1 MRRSWV
7 LIVVLFV
14 LWGCGKAEETMPTIS
29 ESLSSTTGA
38 PTQSSLP
45 TNEDE
50 PTEVSLPPQGEC
62 VYETAGMCWEW
73 TPDAEEHNCG
83 LKIDVALSQGE
94 NLFTFEHCWEH
105 KVYSPYIPAEG
116 TTNSSEPVD
125 QETRDSAQRLV
136 DSGWN
141 STQDSPATYFVTTDL
156 SSDSLEIVKD
166 GIQAAE
172 NYLGSYGP
180 LRVYV
185 IGSDTNATDE
195 AIEDY
200 CAWSY
205 NQDQLEHCR
214 SDQGVAIF
222 EMAYYEGSNAFA
234 QHSRGRHSPTQAFVI
249 GNPLGIGGGYGSKI
263 SLHEYVH
270 IYQGAHQLFEGADR
284 FGLDWPIWM
293 EEGGAEFLAV
303 YLGDGQGWVSFEGA
317 MEEALVTARHLRDLV
332 PNLTIADLAENRDRV
347 GDYCGLCIGAMQ
359 YETGQWAV
367 ALLAS
372 KTSIDAV
379 YLEFY
384 PLAYEH
390 GVDTAFFLT
399 FGLTLDEFLVE
410 FESFM
415 EQPFDEQI
423 AILSTIS

>member
-1 MRRSWV
+1 MV
-7 LIVVLFV
+7 ILFA
-14 LWGCGKAEETMPTIS
+14 LWGCGKAEETMPTVS
-29 ESLSSTTGA
+29 ESLSSTK
-38 PTQSSLP
+38 
-45 TNEDE
+45 
-50 PTEVSLPPQGEC
+50 C

-73 TPDAEEHNCG
+73 TLDAEDHGCG
-83 LKIDVALSQGE
+83 SKVDVALSQGE
-94 NLFTFEHCWEH
+94 DLFTFEHCWEH

-116 TTNSSEPVD
+116 TANSSEPVD

-205 NQDQLEHCR
+205 NQDQIEHCR
-214 SDQGVAIF
+214 SDQGVGIF

-234 QHSRGRHSPTQAFVI
+234 QHSRGRQPPTQAFVI
-249 GNPLGIGGGYGSKI
+249 GNPLGIGVGDGSKI
-263 SLHEYVH
+263 SAHEYVH
-270 IYQGAHQLFEGADR
+270 IYQGAHQLIEGADR
-284 FGLDWPIWM
+284 FGLDWPIWL
-293 EEGGAEFLAV
+293 EEGGAEFLAL
-303 YLGDGQGWVSFEGA
+303 YLGDGEGWVNFTDR
-317 MEEALVTARHLRDLV
+317 MKEALEVARDLRVLV
-332 PNLTIADLAENRDRV
+332 PNLTIADIAEDRDRV
-347 GDYCGLCIGAMQ
+347 DAYCGLCVGRLQ

-367 ALLAS
+367 ALLAN
-372 KTSIDAV
+372 KTSVDAI
-379 YLEFY
+379 YLEFF
-384 PLAYEH
+384 PLTYEH
-390 GVDTAFFLT
+390 GVSGAFELT
-399 FGLTLDEFLVE
+399 FGLPLDEFMVE

-415 EQPFDEQI
+415 ELPFGDQMV
-423 AILSTIS
+423 ILSTLS